1 MTDNVHKTKIFMLGW
16 EFPPHNSGGL
26 GVACLGLA
34 QALTNQDIDLT
45 FVLPKKIDVK
55 HDNINILFANVPNIS
70 FEGLDTGLGG
80 YITSSEYAYIRNKEE
95 NPLYGST
102 LLEEVRRY
110 AALVGRLALKNDF
123 DVIHAHDWLSFL
135 AGVEAKRVTG
145 KPLIVHV
152 HATGFDQAGGDNVHP
167 EVYGIEKLGMETA
180 DIVITV
186 SDFTKQKVVEK
197 YGIDPNKIRVVH
209 NGVFEAD
216 TAKGGGGNLLKLKEA
231 GNHIVLYLG
240 RITIQK
246 GVDYF
251 VRAAQKVL
259 EHEPNTYFVIAGTGD
274 MENQLMRQAG
284 DLGISDRVLFHVGKY
299 VGGKERADLLAA
311 SDLFVMP
318 SVSEPFG
325 IVPLEALLEAGT
337 PVLISKQSGVS
348 EVLRHALKVDFWD
361 IDEMANKIVAI
372 LRHKPLR
379 NQLTKLGIEEAHG
392 VTWHKAAEKC
402 SQIYHE
408 IINRIKSNK

>member
-1 MTDNVHKTKIFMLGW
+1 MTDSTRKTKVFMLGW
-16 EFPPHNSGGL
+16 EFPPYNSGGL
-26 GVACLGLA
+26 GIACLGLA
-34 QALTNQDIDLT
+34 QALTDRNIDLT
-45 FVLPKKIDVK
+45 FVLPKKIDVV
-55 HDNINILFANVPNIS
+55 HDSINILFANVPNIS
-70 FEGLDTGLGG
+70 FEGIETALEG
-80 YITSSEYAYIRNKEE
+80 YITSSEYANRRNQEE
-95 NPLYGST
+95 NTLYGFT

-110 AALVGRLALKNDF
+110 ATLVGRLARGQDI

-145 KPLIVHV
+145 KPLVVHV

-167 EVYGIEKLGMETA
+167 EVYAIEKLGMETA

-186 SDFTKQKVVEK
+186 SDFTKQKVIEK

-216 TAKGGGGNLLKLKEA
+216 VAKGDGGNLLRLKEA

-251 VRAAQKVL
+251 VHAAKKVL

-274 MENQLMRQAG
+274 MEEQLMRQAC

-299 VGGKERADLLAA
+299 VRGDERANLLAA
-311 SDLFVMP
+311 ADLFVMP

-348 EVLRHALKVDFWD
+348 EVLKHALKVDFWD
-361 IDEMANKIVAI
+361 VDEMANKIVAI

-379 NQLTKLGIEEAHG
+379 DQLTRLGVEEARG

-402 SQIYHE
+402 SQIYHD
-408 IINRIKSNK
+408 IINMIKTNK